1 MACIA
6 KPEMNE
12 GAPKGWA
19 AALGDVLTRDRLR
32 EYDPWVKWVRNPA
45 AVLALATVAA
55 LLCGFCLHPRAFAL
69 AAGLSG
75 VLAVGIGWPWLAV
88 RGLSGTLEFGASRV
102 REGEPIAAHLRL
114 RNRMPWGTWGLSI
127 AGLSAGKIGAAE
139 ATGLAHAK
147 GRGAITS
154 ARWEAVA
161 DRRGDYP
168 REIPR
173 VASAFP
179 FGLRAASR
187 PLGVPDRLV
196 VWPRTFP
203 VGPIPEAAC
212 GRGGDGQSP
221 RNRPGHSGDLL
232 GVRPYRRGDSIRRV
246 HWPQTARHGQL
257 VVCELQSIATPR
269 AQVVVDVH
277 PDGHAGEGS
286 DGTLEW
292 SVRIAASF
300 AESWIAAGAEVEVV
314 FGREAASLRGGSAR
328 ARRALALDALARLV
342 PDPTVAITDV
352 LSGPA
357 CARFGEGLRV
367 VIATD
372 LALRGCILPAAG
384 PTGERFVVLD
394 ASGFCPREA
403 GRGGG
408 MLPIRPW
415 IRIEGPGAI
424 PRCLRSGREE
434 VALAR

>member
-1 MACIA
+1 MIRIA
-6 KPEMNE
+6 KPETS
-12 GAPKGWA
+12 AKAAQGWA
-19 AALGDVLTRDRLR
+19 AALGDVLTRDRLS
-32 EYDPWVKWVRNPA
+32 EYDPLVKWVRNPA
-45 AVLALATVAA
+45 AILALATIAA
-55 LLCGFCLHPRAFAL
+55 VLCGLCLHPRAFAL

-102 REGEPIAAHLRL
+102 REGEPIAAHLHL
-114 RNRMPWGTWGLSI
+114 RNRMPWGAWGLSI
-127 AGLSAGKIGAAE
+127 AGLPAGEMGAA
-139 ATGLAHAK
+139 AAGLAHAK

-173 VASAFP
+173 IASAFP
-179 FGLRAASR
+179 FGLRATSR

-203 VGPIPEAAC
+203 VGPIPEEAC
-212 GRGGDGQSP
+212 GRGGDGQAP

-269 AQVVVDVH
+269 VQVVVDVH
-277 PDGHAGEGS
+277 PGGHAGEGS

-300 AESWIAAGAEVEVV
+300 AESWIAARAEVEVV
-314 FGREAASLRGGSAR
+314 FGREAASPRGGSVR
-328 ARRALALDALARLV
+328 ARRALVLDALARLV
-342 PDPTVAITDV
+342 PDPTVAIADV

-372 LALRGCILPAAG
+372 LALRGCIRPGAG
-384 PTGERFVVLD
+384 STAEHFVVLE
-394 ASGFCPREA
+394 AAGFGQHEA
-403 GRGGG
+403 AQGA
-408 MLPIRPW
+408 MALSIRPW
-415 IRIEGPGAI
+415 IRIDGPGSI